1 MNRET
6 ILPKDEQEWLALRTK
21 DITSTEVA
29 ALFGISP
36 YLTEFELWH
45 RKKSG
50 MTGDFAVNERMKWG
64 TRLQDAIAVGI
75 AVDHKLEVD
84 KMIDYMR
91 IPELRMGASFDYFEG
106 PDGILE
112 VKNVDSLA
120 YKDGW
125 IVDGENVE
133 APPHIELQVQYQM
146 FVSGRTQAA
155 IGALIGGNR
164 VVIIRRKPDL
174 DVVQAI
180 KSKVAEFWES
190 IDANKPPEPNFKE
203 DASFITKLNGYA
215 EPGRIITVLGDDKLS
230 GLVRDYKE
238 WGSKAESAKAE
249 KEGIKAQILTLIG
262 DAEKVKGDGWTISA
276 SVRPPTLIEAYER
289 KAFRDFRINMKKEP
303 VNV

>member
-1 MNRET
+1 MNRKV
-6 ILPKDEQEWLALRTK
+6 IIPKDEQEWLALRTK
-21 DITSTEVA
+21 DITSTDVA

-50 MTGDFAVNERMKWG
+50 MAGDFQVNERMTWG

-91 IPELRMGASFDYFEG
+91 IPELRMGSSFDYFEG
-106 PDGILE
+106 ANGILE

-125 IVDGENVE
+125 IVDGANVE
-133 APPHIELQVQYQM
+133 APAHIELQVQHQM
-146 FVSGRTQAA
+146 LVSGRTQAA

-174 DVVQAI
+174 AVAHAI
-180 KSKVAEFWES
+180 KSKVAKFWES
-190 IDANKPPEPNFKE
+190 IDANQPPEPNFKE
-203 DASFITKLNGYA
+203 DAAFISRLNGYA
-215 EPGRIITVLGDDKLS
+215 EPGKVVNATGDNIIA

-238 WGSKAESAKAE
+238 WSAKSESAKNE
-249 KEGIKAQILTLIG
+249 KDAIKARLLTLIG
-262 DAEKVKGDGWTISA
+262 DAEKVTGDGWSISA
-276 SVRPPTLIEAYER
+276 RTLPSTWVEAYER
-289 KAFRDFRINMKKEP
+289 KGYRDFRVNLKKEKA
-303 VNV
+303 NV